1 MLQLTN
7 ISINMLRDN
16 KTIIEGLNLVVN
28 DGEKAAL
35 IGEEGNGK
43 STLLRWIMDPKSVK
57 DYAHV
62 TGSVYTGN
70 AKCGYLPQELPIA
83 LRAKAVYDY
92 MCDACVIDEK
102 TPREVSRIC
111 RQLGLEM
118 ETLYSQQSMGTL
130 SGGERIKLQLA
141 GLLLDGCDTL
151 LLDEPSNDIDIPTLE
166 WLEKFMLES
175 KATVLYISH
184 DEVLLERTAEL
195 IIHVEQVRRK
205 TIPRVTVARQP
216 YRKYMDERAARME
229 KTEQISRF
237 EHVEFKKKKQR
248 YLSIYQAVESAQ
260 GSITRQDP
268 STGRLLKKKMHS
280 VKSLGKRLDKEEEEL
295 TAMPEAEWAILPKFD
310 EGIELINGK
319 VVLDLSINE
328 LRVSERL
335 LARNIQLNV
344 TGPEHI
350 CIIGKNGCGKTTLL
364 KQIAETLLPRRDINA
379 AYMPQSYDDMLNPSL
394 FPVEYLAPNGDKDS
408 VTRARI
414 YLGSMKYTTDEMS
427 HKISELSGGQRA
439 KLLLLNMIL
448 NDANVL
454 ILDEPTRNFSPLS
467 APAVRELL
475 ANFPGA
481 IISASHDRRYIGAI
495 ATAVYELTQ
504 NGLRRIDFSL

>member
-1 MLQLTN
+1 M
-7 ISINMLRDN
+7 
-16 KTIIEGLNLVVN
+16 
-28 DGEKAAL
+28 
-35 IGEEGNGK
+35 
-43 STLLRWIMDPKSVK
+43 
-57 DYAHV
+57 
-62 TGSVYTGN
+62 
-70 AKCGYLPQELPIA
+70 
-83 LRAKAVYDY
+83 
-92 MCDACVIDEK
+92 
-102 TPREVSRIC
+102 
-111 RQLGLEM
+111 
-118 ETLYSQQSMGTL
+118 
-130 SGGERIKLQLA
+130 
-141 GLLLDGCDTL
+141 
-151 LLDEPSNDIDIPTLE
+151 
-166 WLEKFMLES
+166 
-175 KATVLYISH
+175 
-184 DEVLLERTAEL
+184 
-195 IIHVEQVRRK
+195 
-205 TIPRVTVARQP
+205 
-216 YRKYMDERAARME
+216 
-229 KTEQISRF
+229 
-237 EHVEFKKKKQR
+237 
-248 YLSIYQAVESAQ
+248 
-260 GSITRQDP
+260 
-268 STGRLLKKKMHS
+268 
-280 VKSLGKRLDKEEEEL
+280 
-295 TAMPEAEWAILPKFD
+295 
-310 EGIELINGK
+310 
-319 VVLDLSINE
+319 VLDLSINE

-379 AYMPQSYDDMLNPSL
+379 AYMPQSYDDMLDPSL